1 MQLRV
6 ARLCLDCEELHAESR
21 CPKCISEHY
30 AMLTT
35 WLPVEERRRFRRTSA
50 TAGPRRRG
58 VLGIID
64 GVTRWIRG
72 GEVIDAPRKWATRRD
87 DHLGLDDRRD
97 RRRARPLVDAHS
109 QQSRVPAAGSD

>member
-6 ARLCLDCEELHAESR
+6 ARLCLDCEELHAEGR

-35 WLPVEERRRFRRTSA
+35 WLPVEERRKFRRSSLA
-50 TAGPRRRG
+50 AVPRRRG
-58 VLGIID
+58 VLGLID

-72 GEVIDAPRKWATRRD
+72 GEVIDAPSGWATRRD
-87 DHLGLDDRRD
+87 DHVGLDDRRD
-97 RRRARPLVDAHS
+97 RRRARSIGDAHTP
-109 QQSRVPAAGSD
+109 QTRVPASGSD